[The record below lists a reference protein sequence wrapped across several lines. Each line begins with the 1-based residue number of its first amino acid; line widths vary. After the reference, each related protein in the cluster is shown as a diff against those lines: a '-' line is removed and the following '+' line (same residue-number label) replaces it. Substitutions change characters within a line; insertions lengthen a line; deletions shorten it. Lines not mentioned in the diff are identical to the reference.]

1 MNYLKTIINQYECFF
16 HKIDY
21 ENDVGLDGFI
31 EFSKYGDETG
41 KIVAIL
47 VENGSSYSMAE
58 TCEFRIDGHERYW
71 SKHLVPVYGKVMN
84 EDDNKDISS
93 TYWVDIKSY
102 LKENF
107 GKT

>member
-1 MNYLKTIINQYECFF
+1 
-16 HKIDY
+16 
-21 ENDVGLDGFI
+21 
-31 EFSKYGDETG
+31 
-41 KIVAIL
+41 
-47 VENGSSYSMAE
+47 MAE
-58 TCEFRIDGHERYW
+58 TCEFLIDGHERYW
-71 SKHLVPVYGKVMN
+71 SKRVVPVYGKVMN